1 MNENFDFDC
10 FLFIGHNKF
19 SISINQNSNFKEVY
33 KKEIKFENSDK
44 LNFDLLNEFLE
55 KNIFQAEKIINN
67 FLNSTHI
74 ILDHP
79 EFFSI
84 EISLKK
90 ENYGKFI
97 SDESLIY
104 LLNDAKDQCKNS
116 FQNKKIIH
124 MIIDNYLIDDKYFS
138 KKPENIKCNDFSL
151 DIRFICLPEE
161 IIQDLKRILKKY
173 QITLNRVIN
182 ANYVNQLS
190 IEQNQNLFE
199 MSRNILS
206 GFNQNEIL
214 FQDKTNKNKGFFE
227 KFFNIFG

>member
-90 ENYGKFI
+90 ENYGKLI

-214 FQDKTNKNKGFFE
+214 FQDKTNKNRGFFE

>member
-33 KKEIKFENSDK
+33 KKEIKFEKSDK

-67 FLNSTHI
+67 FLNSIYI

-199 MSRNILS
+199 MSRKILS

-214 FQDKTNKNKGFFE
+214 FQDKTNKNRGFFE

>member
-67 FLNSTHI
+67 FLNSIYI

-90 ENYGKFI
+90 ENYGKLI

-182 ANYVNQLS
+182 ASYVNQLS

>member
-1 MNENFDFDC
+1 
-10 FLFIGHNKF
+10 
-19 SISINQNSNFKEVY
+19 
-33 KKEIKFENSDK
+33 
-44 LNFDLLNEFLE
+44 
-55 KNIFQAEKIINN
+55 
-67 FLNSTHI
+67 
-74 ILDHP
+74 
-79 EFFSI
+79 
-84 EISLKK
+84 
-90 ENYGKFI
+90 
-97 SDESLIY
+97 
-104 LLNDAKDQCKNS
+104 
-116 FQNKKIIH
+116 

-199 MSRNILS
+199 MSRKILS

-214 FQDKTNKNKGFFE
+214 FQDKTNKNRGFFE